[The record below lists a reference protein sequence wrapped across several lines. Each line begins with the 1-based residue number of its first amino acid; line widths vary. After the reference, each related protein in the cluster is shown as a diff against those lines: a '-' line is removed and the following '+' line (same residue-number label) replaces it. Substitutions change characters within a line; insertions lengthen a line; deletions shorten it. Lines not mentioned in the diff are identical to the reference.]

1 MEIKLCSND
10 AMIQALADTAKDI
23 WNEYFINIIT
33 QEQIDYMVEK
43 FQSVTAL
50 SKAIKEEGYTYYMAY
65 DQDRVIGF
73 CGIKV
78 EGSRL
83 FLSKLY
89 VRKEM
94 RGKKVSSKLL
104 NKAIVF
110 AQEHDCTAIYLTCNK
125 YNTNSLELYAYKGFH
140 TIDSV
145 QTDIGH
151 GFIMDD
157 YILQLDLI

>member
-1 MEIKLCSND
+1 MEIKQCNSD
-10 AMIQALADTAKDI
+10 EAIVELANTAKDI

-33 QEQIDYMVEK
+33 QEQIDYMVER

-50 SKAIKEEGYTYYMAY
+50 RKAIKEEGYTYYMAY
-65 DQDRVIGF
+65 DSDQVIGY
-73 CGIKV
+73 CGVKV
-78 EGSRL
+78 DQDRL

-104 NKAIVF
+104 NKAIAF
-110 AQEHDCTAIYLTCNK
+110 AKEQGCKAIYLTCNK
-125 YNTNSLELYAYKGFH
+125 YNTNSLELYAYKGFK